1 MNTAVSV
8 SKNIN
13 SVSDCNSGSCGAL
26 LLLSEPVFL
35 TVLSVPHSFLFA
47 VRAHFTRCPLCLFVS
62 CAGLMR
68 GHGPTLVLMCNLCL
82 VPYGLLR
89 VCSLHCAVLQALD
102 YAVCLQIKTRSVCH
116 GVVLL
121 RIVCCRPR
129 FSLVCRCARR
139 LNVLAT
145 SVLAW
150 CRVGLCGFGWACVRL

>member
-26 LLLSEPVFL
+26 LLLSEPVVL
-35 TVLSVPHSFLFA
+35 TVLSVPHSFLFCGSGTFYPMPF
-47 VRAHFTRCPLCLFVS
+47 VPIRVLCRS
-62 CAGLMR
+62 YAR
-68 GHGPTLVLMCNLCL
+68 SWSPLVLMCNLCL

-121 RIVCCRPR
+121 RNVCCRPR